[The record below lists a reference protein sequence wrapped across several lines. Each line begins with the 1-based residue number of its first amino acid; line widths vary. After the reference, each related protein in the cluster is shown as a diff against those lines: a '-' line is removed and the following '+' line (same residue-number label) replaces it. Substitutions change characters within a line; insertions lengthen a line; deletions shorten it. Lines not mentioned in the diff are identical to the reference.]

1 MSSQRPIYPCTTVP
15 ESAAE
20 ARLLGLYP
28 QRQEGWW
35 MQRVKIPGGIL
46 THEQWRALA
55 DSCRRFTPSAPLLLT
70 TRQDM
75 EFHNLTAEAIPRL
88 QSELAHA
95 GLTTV
100 GACGDTLRN
109 ITLCPGNGLCRD
121 APDLTLA
128 ARALGSFLES
138 FSGIY
143 SLPRKFKISL
153 SACSRAC
160 AQPWINDL
168 GFVISREKGSLHV
181 TAIGAGSLG
190 PRPVTGMLL
199 YENLPAQD
207 ICALSL
213 AAIRVVDTHGN
224 RENRGKARLRH
235 VRERLGNEQFHELL
249 DSELRAVKN
258 ETQPPALPVICPE
271 LNLTHALDLNPV
283 CGMITPGH
291 AEAIA
296 DLARSKDMVVRPQTH
311 HRLSLFARDAAAA
324 RAAIE
329 KNPYLKQLAH
339 GPDIVSCPGTTYCS
353 RALVNTHAME
363 KALREQM
370 PADGQHAIRISGCP
384 NGCAQ
389 SAVAGIGLTGKIKKD
404 SGGSRVEGFSVA
416 TSGGMGKTPV
426 LACPEIDFIS
436 AEHVPEFMRRLI
448 DEQAGDYL

>member
-1 MSSQRPIYPCTTVP
+1 
-15 ESAAE
+15 
-20 ARLLGLYP
+20 
-28 QRQEGWW
+28 

-55 DSCRRFTPSAPLLLT
+55 DLCRRYTPSAPLLIT
-70 TRQDM
+70 TRQDI
-75 EFHNLTAEAIPRL
+75 EFHNLTTETIPLL
-88 QSELAHA
+88 QAELADA
-95 GLTTV
+95 GLTSV

-109 ITLCPGNGLCRD
+109 ITICPGSGLCRD
-121 APDLTLA
+121 APDLIPV

-153 SACSRAC
+153 SACAKAC

-168 GFVISREKGSLHV
+168 GFVISGENKSLHV

-190 PRPVTGMLL
+190 PRPATGMLL
-199 YENLPAQD
+199 YENLSAED

-213 AAIRVVDTHGN
+213 AAIRVFDTRGN

-235 VRERLGNEQFHELL
+235 VRERDGDTQFHALL
-249 DSELRAVKN
+249 DKELRAVKN
-258 ETQPPALPVICPE
+258 ETRPPAVTLICHE
-271 LNLTHALDLNPV
+271 LNLLHALDLNPV
-283 CGMITPGH
+283 CGVITPEQT
-291 AEAIA
+291 EAIA
-296 DLARSKDMVVRPQTH
+296 DLARSKDMVVRTQNH
-311 HRLSLFARDAAAA
+311 HRLSVFARNADAA

-329 KNPYLKQLAH
+329 NNPYLNQLAH

-353 RALVNTHAME
+353 RALVNTHAVE
-363 KALREQM
+363 KALRKQI
-370 PADGQHAIRISGCP
+370 PAAGLHAIRISGCP

-404 SGGSRVEGFSVA
+404 SDGSRVEGFSAV

-426 LACPEIDFIS
+426 LACRELDFIS
-436 AEHVPEFMRRLI
+436 AEHVPELVKRLI
-448 DEQAGDYL
+448 AEQNGDAL

>member
-1 MSSQRPIYPCTTVP
+1 V
-15 ESAAE
+15 SAAA

-28 QRQEGWW
+28 QRQEGRW

-46 THEQWRALA
+46 MHEQWRALA
-55 DSCRRFTPSAPLLLT
+55 DLCRRYTPSAPLLLT
-70 TRQDM
+70 TRQDI
-75 EFHNLTAEAIPRL
+75 EFHNLNTETIPLL
-88 QSELAHA
+88 QAELAHA

-109 ITLCPGNGLCRD
+109 ITLCPGSGLCRD
-121 APDLTLA
+121 APDLIPA
-128 ARALGSFLES
+128 ARALGSLLES

-153 SACSRAC
+153 SACARAC

-168 GFVISREKGSLHV
+168 GFVIFSEKGSLHV

-190 PRPVTGMLL
+190 PRPATGMLL

-213 AAIRVVDTHGN
+213 AAIRVFDTHGN

-235 VRERLGNEQFHELL
+235 VREHLGNAQFHALL

-258 ETQPPALPVICPE
+258 KIRPPSVSVICPE

-283 CGMITPGH
+283 CGMITPEH

-296 DLARSKDMVVRPQTH
+296 DLARSKDVVVRPQNH

-329 KNPYLKQLAH
+329 KNPSLKRLAH

-353 RALVNTHAME
+353 SALVNTHAVE
-363 KALREQM
+363 KALREQVQV
-370 PADGQHAIRISGCP
+370 PAAGHHAIRISGCP

-389 SAVAGIGLTGKIKKD
+389 SAVAGIGLTGKIRKD
-404 SGGSRVEGFSVA
+404 SGGSRVQGFSVV

-426 LACPEIDFIS
+426 LACREIDFIS
-436 AEHVPEFMRRLI
+436 AEHVPELVKRLI
-448 DEQAGDYL
+448 AQYAGDYP